1 MGSSNDDS
9 TRRRTLRLDR
19 ETIRDLAPSESD
31 AAAVRGGDDPSYLGT
46 SNPRC
51 EAPNYDAVR
60 ALLGQ
65 TSLTLGMTG
74 SVTIMPRDG
83 GHEISFDLRP
93 QPELL
98 ELQAKLLGRQDVFKK
113 GEDFGRRDG

>member
-1 MGSSNDDS
+1 MSSGDDS
-9 TRRRTLRLDR
+9 RGRRTLRLDR

-31 AAAVRGGDDPSYLGT
+31 AAAVRGGGDPSYLGT

-74 SVTIMPRDG
+74 SVTVMPRDG
-83 GHEISFDLRP
+83 GHEIVFDLRP

-98 ELQAKLLGRQDVFKK
+98 ELQAKLLGKEDVFNK
-113 GEDFGRRDG
+113 GDRFGKRDG